1 MYKTGN
7 KSYEMQDRKQKRKR
21 EGRERYTK
29 VLKLPK
35 EVRNNTE

>member
-7 KSYEMQDRKQKRKR
+7 KSYEMQDRKQKRER